1 MKHWSLYLDC
11 NERPCGW
18 WEGADKEIGQKQSC
32 VGAEHAKV
40 ADAHRKSEVSEWYH
54 PVRVGFGKNSLWN
67 PVDGYPLPGRIQ
79 VCYC

>member
-1 MKHWSLYLDC
+1 M
-11 NERPCGW
+11 
-18 WEGADKEIGQKQSC
+18 DKEIGQKQSC

-40 ADAHRKSEVSEWYH
+40 AEAHRKSEVSEWYH
-54 PVRVGFGKNSLWN
+54 PVRVGFEKNSLWN